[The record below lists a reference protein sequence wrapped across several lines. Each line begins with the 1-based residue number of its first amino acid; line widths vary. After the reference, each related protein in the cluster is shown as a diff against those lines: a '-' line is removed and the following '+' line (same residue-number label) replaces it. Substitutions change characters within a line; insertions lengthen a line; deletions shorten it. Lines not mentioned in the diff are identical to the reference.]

1 MQVTKNQH
9 YVPQCLLKFFSWEDK
24 KERKTNILDIPR
36 DSFRYRQAIKNIC
49 SQNYFY
55 DKDNMVENILS
66 EKVEGPAAQLIS
78 SIVHHDTTA
87 LDSPE
92 NWMRLLIFVSTL
104 LSRTPKVMDKL
115 NSTIQTNVQSIS
127 RELLRLNGMDPQSA
141 DRMRLKINDEAGLIS
156 LLTLRGYYASILLTD
171 LKLNLSI
178 NKTDRDFFIS
188 DHPVFVYNWLYKK
201 LKHPGVTGFG
211 ARGLQIFLPLSPKL
225 ILCLYDPEV
234 YKYGEKDNFLT
245 DLHDVKDIEILNSF
259 QVINSKS
266 FIVFLN
272 RKSEADIKSMF
283 RRHGNKQL
291 HTQKSI
297 EYEVDVL
304 GDEAARTRHIVYSK
318 QFRIG
323 AMPSFIKVKRKA
335 DSSVYE
341 IRNPE
346 AFEHFSRLTQAKGRA
361 AK

>member
-24 KERKTNILDIPR
+24 KERKTNIFDIPR
-36 DSFRYRQAIKNIC
+36 DSFRYSQSIKNIC

-66 EKVEGPAAQLIS
+66 EKIETPVAPLIS
-78 SIVHHDTTA
+78 SIVHHDVTA

-92 NWMRLLIFVSTL
+92 NWMRLLIFVATL
-104 LSRTPKVMDKL
+104 LSRTPKAMDKMD
-115 NSTIQTNVQSIS
+115 SVIQTNIQSFS
-127 RELLRLNGMDPQSA
+127 RELLRLNGMDSRNA
-141 DRMRLKINDEAGLIS
+141 DGVRLKINDEAALIS
-156 LLTLRGYYASILLTD
+156 LLTLQGYYASILLTD
-171 LKLNLSI
+171 LKFNLVV
-178 NKTDRDFFIS
+178 NKTDLDFFIS
-188 DHPVFVYNWLYKK
+188 DHPVFMYNWLYRD
-201 LKHPGVTGFG
+201 LNHPGVTSFG
-211 ARGLQIFLPLSPKL
+211 ARGLQFFLPLSPRL
-225 ILCLYDPEV
+225 ILCLYDSEI
-234 YKYGEKDNFLT
+234 YKYGAKGSFLA
-245 DLHDVKDIEILNSF
+245 DIYDVKDVEILNSF
-259 QVINSKS
+259 QAINSRS
-266 FIVFLN
+266 FIVFLDC
-272 RKSEADIKSMF
+272 KSEINIKSMI

-323 AMPSFIKVKRKA
+323 TMPSFIKVKRKA
-335 DSSVYE
+335 ASSVCE

-346 AFEHFSRLTQAKGRA
+346 AFEYFSRLTQAKHSC
-361 AK
+361 